1 MLCFQKIDAE
11 NSISNDWIGKEPRF
25 FLSQRSLRVWE
36 SSVNSNEKRFIFS
49 GFNYVCWR
57 ILLCFQFIFKQ
68 RQRKEFQ
75 PIEAALTLLMFFV
88 RTKHLSLKKLFD
100 LLANEWLSLIISY
113 RNKRTTV
120 YLSCVDVPTW
130 IAFGNSSL
138 S

>member
-25 FLSQRSLRVWE
+25 FLSQRNLRVWE